1 MMNGK
6 KININYL
13 IGQSKKNLEN
23 NYTKKDIVEI
33 LSNTQQEE
41 VDFKAKGSS
50 RRLRKNDQLS

>member
-6 KININYL
+6 KINMNYL
-13 IGQSKKNLEN
+13 IGQYKKNLEN

-33 LSNTQQEE
+33 LSNAQQEE
-41 VDFKAKGSS
+41 VDFKAKGSF